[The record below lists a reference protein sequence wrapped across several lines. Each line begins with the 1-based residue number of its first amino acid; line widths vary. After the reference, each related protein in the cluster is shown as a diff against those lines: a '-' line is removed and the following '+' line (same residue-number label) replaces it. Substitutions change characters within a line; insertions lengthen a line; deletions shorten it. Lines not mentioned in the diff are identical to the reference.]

1 MSPGSASERLARI
14 ARRKTTRLTHYGR
27 KSGKPYQ
34 VTIWFLVDGPTV
46 YLMTMDMKR
55 QWTRNV
61 QARPEVELEMGGE
74 SFRGR
79 VQVVTSDADMRRVV
93 ELMKR
98 KYFLSRP
105 YLWVKG
111 RPDGAFRVEVETA
124 ADVPRTA

>member
-1 MSPGSASERLARI
+1 MSPGNASERLARV
-14 ARRKTTRLTHYGR
+14 ARRRTTRLTHYGR

-34 VTIWFLVDGPTV
+34 VTIWFLVDGASV
-46 YLMTMDMKR
+46 YLTTMNMKR

-61 QARPEVELEMGGE
+61 QARPDIELEIGGE

-79 VQVVTSDADMRRVV
+79 VEVVNSDADMQRVV

-98 KYFLSRP
+98 KYLISRP
-105 YLWVKG
+105 YLWLKG
-111 RPDGAFRVEVETA
+111 HPDGAFRVELEGA